1 MVCLK
6 VEELAVKHLSRG
18 WLLELRSADVGEV
31 VEPAGADTFVLLNLS
46 SKEVTARLKAETS
59 VQPGQEME
67 FAFNMDKVSYFDVDS
82 GERIN

>member
-1 MVCLK
+1 
-6 VEELAVKHLSRG
+6 
-18 WLLELRSADVGEV
+18 

-46 SKEVTARLKAETS
+46 SKEVTARLKAETP